1 MVSKNL
7 LRAKIIA
14 NGFTS
19 EEVAHK
25 LGIDPSSLHQKM
37 NPNNSR
43 TFSVDEV
50 GKLIKIL
57 NIPKDELDEIFFN
70 DELA

>member
-57 NIPKDELDEIFFN
+57 NIPKDELGEIFFN